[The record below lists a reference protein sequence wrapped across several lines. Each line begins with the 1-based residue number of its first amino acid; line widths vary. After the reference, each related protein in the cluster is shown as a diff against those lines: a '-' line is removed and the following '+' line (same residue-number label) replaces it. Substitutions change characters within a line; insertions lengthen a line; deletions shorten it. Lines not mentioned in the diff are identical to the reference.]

1 MNELEQNFLAHHGI
15 LGQKWGRKQGPPYPL
30 DADEHSAYERKEGY
44 KKSIGGGRNEKLYDR
59 HDSERHESKSSDTPK
74 KSETKQAVQNKSS
87 KPEKAAKQAKSGGHR
102 DTLIER
108 YKRQGLTQEEAE
120 AAADKRIKT
129 EKAVAIGIGAAA
141 LTAAAVVA
149 YKKIGSEYFD
159 QVIKPGTSLQTLTAD
174 KNRIGMGQEYYA
186 ALTKGDKKNYIGRF
200 GIDQK
205 TGNKLKIQT
214 QVKDGAIK
222 IASRDKAKKAF
233 GELYKNDKDFAS
245 YVEKYYNEL
254 PSKNRNKLTTI
265 IKKSSGGGA
274 LTGKEQ
280 GTLYDVYNR
289 LLVDHSEEGE
299 ANKKKFYKILK
310 DAGYSGIVDM
320 NDKKYSGFR
329 SKNPLII
336 FDAGKMKVDQI
347 SKLSTKEIQK
357 AANSVAAKEI
367 LRNQLI
373 MNSPYIG
380 VGGIVAGSMASSS
393 YDNKLVQET
402 KKKRTAN
409 G

>member
-1 MNELEQNFLAHHGI
+1 M
-15 LGQKWGRKQGPPYPL
+15 
-30 DADEHSAYERKEGY
+30 
-44 KKSIGGGRNEKLYDR
+44 YDR
-59 HDSERHESKSSDTPK
+59 HDSERHESKSHETPK
-74 KSETKQAVQNKSS
+74 KSETKPAVQNKSS
-87 KPEKAAKQAKSGGHR
+87 KPEKSDKPKKSSGHR
-102 DTLIER
+102 DKLVER

-159 QVIKPGTSLQTLTAD
+159 QVIKPGTSLQTLTTD

-186 ALTKGDKKNYIGRF
+186 ALTKGDKTNYIGRF
-200 GIDQK
+200 GVDMQS
-205 TGNKLKIQT
+205 GSNKLKIQT

-233 GELYKNDKDFAS
+233 GDLYKNDKDFAS

-265 IKKSSGGGA
+265 INKSSGGGA

-336 FDAGKMKVDQI
+336 FDAGKMKVDQV
-347 SKLSTKEIQK
+347 SQLSAKEIQN
-357 AANSVAAKEI
+357 AANTVAAKEL
-367 LRNQLI
+367 LREQLI
-373 MNSPYIG
+373 LNSPYIG
-380 VGGIVAGSMASSS
+380 LGGVVAGSIASSS
-393 YDNKLVQET
+393 YDNKLVLET
-402 KKKRTAN
+402 KKKRVAN